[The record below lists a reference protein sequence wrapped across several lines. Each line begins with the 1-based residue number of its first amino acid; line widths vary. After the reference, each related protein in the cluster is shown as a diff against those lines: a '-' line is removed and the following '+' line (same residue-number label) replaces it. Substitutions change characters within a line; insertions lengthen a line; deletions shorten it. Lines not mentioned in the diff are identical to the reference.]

1 MTFRLPAKLT
11 IDSSVLI
18 KALVPPKR
26 RKQDGIYSTQKQL
39 HTNALKI
46 FEDVVRKK
54 ISMSIPSAVLIEVGA
69 VVSRLTNNET
79 DAEEAVDKVRLH
91 ASQILFDHD
100 LLELT
105 ISTAIKTKAS
115 GFDNLILSCAI
126 STGSAIITDDSKL
139 HEIAIEYGLKS
150 YLLRELQ

>member
-1 MTFRLPAKLT
+1 MTFRLPEKLT

-18 KALVPPKR
+18 KGLVPPKR
-26 RKQDGIYSTQKQL
+26 RKQDGIYKTQKKL
-39 HTNALKI
+39 HTTALKI

-126 STGSAIITDDSKL
+126 STSSAIITDDSKL

>member
-1 MTFRLPAKLT
+1 MKFRLPAKLT

-26 RKQDGIYSTQKQL
+26 RKQDGIYGSQLQL
-39 HTNALKI
+39 HATALKI
-46 FEDVVRKK
+46 FEDVVRKN
-54 ISMSIPSAVLIEVGA
+54 ISMYIPSVVLIEVGA
-69 VVSRLTNNET
+69 VVSRLTNDET
-79 DAEEAVDKVRLH
+79 DARDAVEKVRLH
-91 ASQILFDHD
+91 ASQILFDYD

-105 ISTAIKTKAS
+105 ISTSIKTKAS

>member
-69 VVSRLTNNET
+69 VVSRLTNNEK
-79 DAEEAVDKVRLH
+79 DAEEAVDKVQLH

-126 STGSAIITDDSKL
+126 STSSAIITDDSKL

>member
-1 MTFRLPAKLT
+1 MTFKLPAKLT
-11 IDSSVLI
+11 VDSSVLI

-26 RKQDGIYSTQKQL
+26 RKRDDIYESQLQL
-39 HTNALKI
+39 HASALKI

-54 ISMSIPSAVLIEVGA
+54 ISMYIPSVVLIEVGA

-79 DAEEAVDKVRLH
+79 DAKEAVEKVRSH

-105 ISTAIKTKAS
+105 ISTALKTKAS
-115 GFDNLILSCAI
+115 GFDNLILSCSL
-126 STGSAIITDDSKL
+126 STGSAIITDDLKL
-139 HEIAIEYGLKS
+139 HEIAIEYGQKS

>member
-26 RKQDGIYSTQKQL
+26 RKQDGIYGRQL
-39 HTNALKI
+39 HLHEIALKI
-46 FEDVVRKK
+46 LEDVVRKK
-54 ISMSIPSAVLIEVGA
+54 ISMFIPSVVLIEVGA
-69 VVSRLTNNET
+69 VVSRLTNNEI
-79 DAEEAVDKVRLH
+79 DAQEAVDKVQLH
-91 ASQILFDHD
+91 ASQILYDHD

-105 ISTAIKTKAS
+105 ILTAIKTKAS

-126 STGSAIITDDSKL
+126 STGSAIITDDLKL
-139 HEIAIEYGLKS
+139 HEIAIECQQKS
-150 YLLRELQ
+150 FLLREIQ

>member
-1 MTFRLPAKLT
+1 MTFRLPAKLSV
-11 IDSSVLI
+11 DSSVLI

-26 RKQDGIYSTQKQL
+26 RKKDDIYRSQLQL
-39 HTNALKI
+39 HESAFKI

-79 DAEEAVDKVRLH
+79 DAKEAVEKVRLH
-91 ASQILFDHD
+91 ASQILFDHEI
-100 LLELT
+100 LELT

-115 GFDNLILSCAI
+115 GFDNLILSCSI
-126 STGSAIITDDSKL
+126 STGSAIITDDSRL
-139 HEIAIEYGLKS
+139 HEIAIEYGQKS

>member
-26 RKQDGIYSTQKQL
+26 RKQDGVYGSQL
-39 HTNALKI
+39 HLHESALRI

-54 ISMSIPSAVLIEVGA
+54 ISMSIPSVVLIEVGA

-139 HEIAIEYGLKS
+139 HEIAIECGQKS
-150 YLLRELQ
+150 FLLREIQ

>member
-79 DAEEAVDKVRLH
+79 DAKEAVEKVRLH
-91 ASQILFDHD
+91 ASQILFDHEI
-100 LLELT
+100 LELT

-126 STGSAIITDDSKL
+126 STNSAIITDDSKL

>member
-1 MTFRLPAKLT
+1 M
-11 IDSSVLI
+11 
-18 KALVPPKR
+18 
-26 RKQDGIYSTQKQL
+26 
-39 HTNALKI
+39 
-46 FEDVVRKK
+46 VRKK
-54 ISMSIPSAVLIEVGA
+54 ISMSIPSVVLIEVGA

-126 STGSAIITDDSKL
+126 STGSAIITDDSRL

>member
-79 DAEEAVDKVRLH
+79 DAKEAVDKVRSH
-91 ASQILFDHD
+91 ASQILFDHN